1 MANTRTPASSL
12 DVLFS
17 VWPTGQY
24 WVNVVR
30 DIMGGFSVEV
40 EGLKDK
46 PSIYTL
52 RAATAIRRRER
63 GTRAGGV
70 YMTVPRSTVAM
81 NLLTR
86 TWLHLVYYLHPS

>member
-1 MANTRTPASSL
+1 VANTRTPASSL

-30 DIMGGFSVEV
+30 DIMGGFSVE
-40 EGLKDK
+40 GK
-46 PSIYTL
+46 PGIYTL

-70 YMTVPRSTVAM
+70 YYDSASTKWVAQD
-81 NLLTR
+81 R
-86 TWLHLVYYLHPS
+86 